1 MENASRR
8 YSYQDVKKMIERMKE
23 ERHWEFLYLGA
34 NINAAAEASRF
45 GIDADRAVTFTNDAD
60 GVPLN
65 YREVS
70 ETVTRFR
77 AGKAMGGWKD
87 RIEKD
92 HRSRKH

>member
-1 MENASRR
+1 MCFQIPA
-8 YSYQDVKKMIERMKE
+8 DTV
-23 ERHWEFLYLGA
+23 FLDA
-34 NINAAAEASRF
+34 NIHAAAEASRF

-60 GVPLN
+60 GVALN
-65 YREVS
+65 YREVA

-92 HRSRKH
+92 HLFRKK